1 MSAKIEYRKAEI
13 CVLLDGEID
22 HDAAAKIRTRV
33 DATAQSLKPRVL
45 CLDFG
50 GVGFMD
56 SSGVGLVMGRYRAM
70 KLMGGSL
77 RVVNVPERLYR
88 IFAMSGIEGLGVLR

>member
-1 MSAKIEYRKAEI
+1 MRTAYENG
-13 CVLLDGEID
+13 VLTAFLDGEID

-33 DATAQSLKPRVL
+33 DSTAESLKPRVL
-45 CLDFG
+45 CLDFKD
-50 GVGFMD
+50 VGFMD

-70 KLMGGSL
+70 KLMGGTL
-77 RVVNVPERLYR
+77 RGVNVPDRLYK

>member
-1 MSAKIEYRKAEI
+1 MRTAYENG
-13 CVLLDGEID
+13 VLTAFLDGEID

-33 DATAQSLKPRVL
+33 DSTAESLKPRVL
-45 CLDFG
+45 CLDFRD
-50 GVGFMD
+50 VGFMD

-70 KLMGGSL
+70 KLMGGTL
-77 RVVNVPERLYR
+77 RVVNVPDRLYK

>member
-1 MSAKIEYRKAEI
+1 MRTAYENG
-13 CVLLDGEID
+13 VLTAFLDGEID

-33 DATAQSLKPRVL
+33 DSTAESLKPRVL
-45 CLDFG
+45 CLDFKD
-50 GVGFMD
+50 VGFMD

-70 KLMGGSL
+70 KLMGGTL
-77 RVVNVPERLYR
+77 RVVNVPDRLYR

>member
-1 MSAKIEYRKAEI
+1 MRTTYENG
-13 CVLLDGEID
+13 VLTAFLDGEID
-22 HDAAAKIRTRV
+22 HDAAARIRTRV
-33 DATAQSLKPRVL
+33 DATAQSPKPRGL

>member
-1 MSAKIEYRKAEI
+1 MRTAYENG
-13 CVLLDGEID
+13 VLTAFLDGEID

-33 DATAQSLKPRVL
+33 DSTAESLKPRVL
-45 CLDFG
+45 CLDFRN
-50 GVGFMD
+50 VGFMD

-70 KLMGGSL
+70 KLMGGTL
-77 RVVNVPERLYR
+77 RVVNVPDRLYR

>member
-1 MSAKIEYRKAEI
+1 MRTAYENG
-13 CVLLDGEID
+13 VLTAFLDGEID

-33 DATAQSLKPRVL
+33 DSTAESLKPRVL
-45 CLDFG
+45 CLDFRD
-50 GVGFMD
+50 VGFMD

-70 KLMGGSL
+70 KLMGGTL
-77 RVVNVPERLYR
+77 RVVNVPDRLYR

>member
-1 MSAKIEYRKAEI
+1 MRTTYENG
-13 CVLLDGEID
+13 VLTEFLDGEID
-22 HDAAAKIRTRV
+22 HDAAAKIRTRI

-88 IFAMSGIEGLGVLR
+88 IFAMSGLEGLGVLR

>member
-1 MSAKIEYRKAEI
+1 MRTAYENG
-13 CVLLDGEID
+13 VLTAFLDGEID

-33 DATAQSLKPRVL
+33 DSTAESLKPRVL
-45 CLDFG
+45 CLDFKD
-50 GVGFMD
+50 VGFMD

-70 KLMGGSL
+70 KLMGGTL
-77 RVVNVPERLYR
+77 RVVNVPDRLYK

>member
-1 MSAKIEYRKAEI
+1 
-13 CVLLDGEID
+13 
-22 HDAAAKIRTRV
+22 
-33 DATAQSLKPRVL
+33 
-45 CLDFG
+45 
-50 GVGFMD
+50 MD

>member
-1 MSAKIEYRKAEI
+1 MRTTYENG
-13 CVLLDGEID
+13 VLTAFLDGEID

-70 KLMGGSL
+70 KLMGGTL
-77 RVVNVPERLYR
+77 RVVNVPDRLYR